1 MFHVSSLSNSH
12 SVIWYS
18 CIGLWIVNL
27 LLQPEN
33 DYEMEDRK
41 TKQTICLCSV
51 VRFGGGCYVVV
62 VTVPSFQVGNQT
74 SKDNIALVM

>member
-1 MFHVSSLSNSH
+1 M
-12 SVIWYS
+12 
-18 CIGLWIVNL
+18 

-51 VRFGGGCYVVV
+51 VRFGGGWYVVV

-74 SKDNIALVM
+74 SKDNIALVMEGQRDYSWQWKQRHPMPCQSP